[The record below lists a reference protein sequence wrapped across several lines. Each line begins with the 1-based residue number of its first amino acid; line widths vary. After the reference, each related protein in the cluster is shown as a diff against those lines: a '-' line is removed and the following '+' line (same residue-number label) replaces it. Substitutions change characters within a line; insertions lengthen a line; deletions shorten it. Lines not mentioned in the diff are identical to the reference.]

1 MRLIRQELIKIK
13 NRALWSW
20 YGFSHVAK
28 TEGSLWQWIIA
39 NIVSGSLTIFLPIT
53 YTQQALIL
61 AGGILILAAECIN
74 TAIERVVDDISMDRR
89 PAAKHAKDAG
99 SAAVAITAIATGVAW
114 GLTSTFVGQRRNS
127 SESISTLS
135 GNVAE
140 KSKFC
145 LFLGMTSRM
154 FLS

>member
-1 MRLIRQELIKIK
+1 MQLIRQEQIKIK

-39 NIVSGSLTIFLPIT
+39 NMVSGSLTIFLPIT

-61 AGGILILAAECIN
+61 AGGILILAAECMN
-74 TAIERVVDDISMDRR
+74 TAIERVVDDISSDQRA
-89 PAAKHAKDAG
+89 AAKHAKDAG

-114 GLTSTFVGQRRNS
+114 AVIIIDL
-127 SESISTLS
+127 LS
-135 GNVAE
+135 V
-140 KSKFC
+140 
-145 LFLGMTSRM
+145 
-154 FLS
+154 

>member
-20 YGFSHVAK
+20 NGFLYVAK

-39 NIVSGSLTIFLPIT
+39 NAVSGSLTIFLPIT

-61 AGGILILAAECIN
+61 TGGLLILAAECMN
-74 TAIERVVDDISMDRR
+74 TAIERVVDDISVDQR

-114 GLTSTFVGQRRNS
+114 VVIIIDL
-127 SESISTLS
+127 LS
-135 GNVAE
+135 
-140 KSKFC
+140 K
-145 LFLGMTSRM
+145 
-154 FLS
+154 

>member
-1 MRLIRQELIKIK
+1 MRFITQELIKIK

-20 YGFSHVAK
+20 YGFSHIAK

-39 NIVSGSLTIFLPIT
+39 NLVSGSLTIFLPIT

-61 AGGILILAAECIN
+61 AG
-74 TAIERVVDDISMDRR
+74 VVDDISMDRR

-114 GLTSTFVGQRRNS
+114 AVIIFDL
-127 SESISTLS
+127 LS
-135 GNVAE
+135 G
-140 KSKFC
+140 
-145 LFLGMTSRM
+145 
-154 FLS
+154 

>member
-20 YGFSHVAK
+20 NGFSHVVK

-39 NIVSGSLTIFLPIT
+39 NAVSGSFTIFLPIT

-61 AGGILILAAECIN
+61 TGGLLILAAECMN
-74 TAIERVVDDISMDRR
+74 TAIERVVDDISVDQR

-114 GLTSTFVGQRRNS
+114 VVIIIDL
-127 SESISTLS
+127 LC
-135 GNVAE
+135 
-140 KSKFC
+140 K
-145 LFLGMTSRM
+145 
-154 FLS
+154 

>member
-20 YGFSHVAK
+20 YGLTHVAK
-28 TEGSLWQWIIA
+28 TEGSLWQWILA
-39 NIVSGSLTIFLPIT
+39 NIISGSLTIFLPIT

-61 AGGILILAAECIN
+61 AGGILILAAECLN
-74 TAIERVVDDISMDRR
+74 TAIERVVDDISIDQR

-114 GLTSTFVGQRRNS
+114 VVIIFDL
-127 SESISTLS
+127 LS
-135 GNVAE
+135 
-140 KSKFC
+140 
-145 LFLGMTSRM
+145 R
-154 FLS
+154 

>member
-1 MRLIRQELIKIK
+1 MRYIRQELIKIK

-53 YTQQALIL
+53 YSQQALIL
-61 AGGILILAAECIN
+61 AGGILILAAECMN

-99 SAAVAITAIATGVAW
+99 SAAVAMTAIATGVAW
-114 GLTSTFVGQRRNS
+114 AVIIFDL
-127 SESISTLS
+127 LS
-135 GNVAE
+135 
-140 KSKFC
+140 
-145 LFLGMTSRM
+145 R
-154 FLS
+154 